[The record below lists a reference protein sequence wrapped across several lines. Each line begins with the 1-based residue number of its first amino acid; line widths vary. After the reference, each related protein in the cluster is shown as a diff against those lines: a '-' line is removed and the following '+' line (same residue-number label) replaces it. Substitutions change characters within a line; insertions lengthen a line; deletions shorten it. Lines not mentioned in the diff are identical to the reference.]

1 MVREDNSKREL
12 IFNLGLLVVAVI
24 VVLVVLFAV
33 GALDDEKREIGYKT
47 DAICMLSGFLDGTE
61 ELVFENETEEGRQ
74 YSFSCKARTVIAQ
87 YDPGS
92 NLGLITKLRGD

>member
-1 MVREDNSKREL
+1 MVKDNSKKEL
-12 IFNLGLLVVAVI
+12 IFNLGLLVVAVV

-61 ELVFENETEEGRQ
+61 ELVFQEETEEGRQ
-74 YSFSCKARTVIAQ
+74 YSFSCKARTVTGT
-87 YDPGS
+87 YDAES
-92 NLGLITKLRGD
+92 NAGIITKLKGN